1 MGQTTGETVH
11 HLELD
16 IGSIRVAMK
25 RHGLTE
31 PIPRHPLSI
40 PEPIGSHRTYHD
52 PDGAL
57 TDRYL
62 LTLLIYARI
71 PGTVTLENVDS
82 RRLTAVSIR
91 LD

>member
-25 RHGLTE
+25 RHGLEE
-31 PIPRHPLSI
+31 PIPCKTSSI
-40 PEPIGSHRTYHD
+40 PIESHRTYHG
-52 PDGAL
+52 PDGTL
-57 TDRYL
+57 TTNIFDSTDFVL
-62 LTLLIYARI
+62 VL
-71 PGTVTLENVDS
+71 GTVTLEDIGS
-82 RRLTAVSIR
+82 QPLAAVSIR